1 MFTWL
6 VSCYTCNKTWFDL
19 IADKMGLSKVTW
31 SEPVTP
37 CGDVSYESDSMVDYF
52 HHNNLTWKISKSIS

>member
-1 MFTWL
+1 
-6 VSCYTCNKTWFDL
+6 L

-52 HHNNLTWKISKSIS
+52 HYNNLTWKISKSIS